1 MLKNLWMK
9 NKAWKLKKNLMLE
22 LWQQTLSLY
31 LLGKKRVLDS
41 FNGLELSEK
50 QKCHEVEST

>member
-1 MLKNLWMK
+1 MK

-31 LLGKKRVLDS
+31 LLRKKRVLDS